1 MVCATPV
8 PRRTSLANHHH
19 HIPQPPLSAF
29 VESFWLYE
37 GEHPAHT
44 KERRL
49 PDGSVG
55 LVFNLDDDLI
65 CIYDSRDQEAFHSYR
80 GAVLSG
86 PQSSYILLDT
96 ASLTTTL
103 GVTFRPTGLM
113 PFLPFPVSD
122 LSDQVLSLETLWG
135 AEVADLRGQLRLA
148 AAPAARFA
156 ILERFLLRRLDLSR
170 AGHPAVSSAVAG
182 LQDASRFP
190 TIASLAE
197 HIGLSQTR
205 LVQVFRDAMGMT
217 PKQYARLS
225 RFQCVL
231 ARLDAGGAGE
241 WADTV
246 FSCGY
251 FDQSHLIHEF
261 QSFAG
266 LTPGQYLAMRS
277 DFRNHVPLPA

>member
-1 MVCATPV
+1 LV
-8 PRRTSLANHHH
+8 NHHH
-19 HIPQPPLSAF
+19 YIPQPPLSAC
-29 VESFWLYE
+29 VESFWLYA
-37 GEHPAHT
+37 GERPTHV

-55 LVFNLDDDLI
+55 LIFNLHDDLI
-65 CIYDSRDQEAFHSYR
+65 RIYDPRDQETFHSYR

-86 PQSSYILLDT
+86 PQPGYVLLDT
-96 ASLTTTL
+96 SSLLSTL
-103 GVTFRPTGLM
+103 GVTFRPGGML

-122 LSDQVLSLETLWG
+122 LSDQALSLETLWG
-135 AEVADLRGQLRLA
+135 AEVADLRGRLCSA
-148 AAPAARFA
+148 TTPAARFA
-156 ILERFLLRRLDLSR
+156 LLERFLLSRLDRSR
-170 AGHPAVSSAVAG
+170 TSHPALACAIAG
-182 LQDASRFP
+182 LQDAARFP
-190 TIASLAE
+190 TIASLAG

-231 ARLDAGGAGE
+231 ARLDTGE
-241 WADTV
+241 AVDWADTV
-246 FSCGY
+246 FACGY

-261 QSFAG
+261 QAFAG

-277 DFRNHVPLPA
+277 DYRNHVPLPA